1 MGLVYL
7 LDTNFVSELHK
18 ESPLAIVKT
27 KIATM
32 ADVCCIS
39 SVTWHEM
46 KYGLE
51 SMPEGKRKKE
61 LYNFLYDLILK
72 RFPILDYDQS
82 AASLHAKFQAELKAA
97 GTPKPYADTQIASI
111 ALANGLILVT
121 HNVKDFE
128 GIPLLAVED
137 WAV

>member
-1 MGLVYL
+1 MGLIYL
-7 LDTNFVSELHK
+7 LDTNVVSELHK
-18 ESPLAIVKT
+18 ESTFAIVKT

-32 ADVCCIS
+32 ADKCCIS
-39 SVTWHEM
+39 SVTWYEL
-46 KYGLE
+46 KFGLE

-61 LYNFLYDLILK
+61 LHTFLYDLILQ
-72 RFPILDYDQS
+72 RFPILDYDQM
-82 AASLHAKFQAELKAA
+82 AASIHAKFRAELKVA

>member
-7 LDTNFVSELHK
+7 LDTNVVSELHK
-18 ESPLAIVKT
+18 ESTFAIVKT

-32 ADVCCIS
+32 ADKCCIS
-39 SVTWHEM
+39 SVTWHEL
-46 KYGLE
+46 KFGLE

-61 LYNFLYDLILK
+61 LHTFLYDLILA
-72 RFPILDYDQS
+72 RFPILSYDQM
-82 AASLHAKFQAELKAA
+82 AASLHAKIRAELKAA

>member
-1 MGLVYL
+1 MGLIYL
-7 LDTNFVSELHK
+7 LDTNIVSEVYK
-18 ESPLAIVKT
+18 QSTTSAVKN
-27 KIATM
+27 KIITLSAN
-32 ADVCCIS
+32 CCIS
-39 SVTWHEM
+39 SVTYHEM
-46 KYGLE
+46 KYGLD

-61 LYNFLYDLILK
+61 LDKFFYDFILPT
-72 RFPILDYDQS
+72 FPILSYDQM
-82 AASLHAKFQAELKAA
+82 AASLHAKFRAELKAA

>member
-7 LDTNFVSELHK
+7 LDTNVVSELYK
-18 ESPLAIVKT
+18 ESPHAIVTT

-39 SVTWHEM
+39 SVTWHEL
-46 KYGLE
+46 KFGLE

-61 LYNFLYDLILK
+61 LYNFLYDLILN

-82 AASLHAKFQAELKAA
+82 AASLHAKIRAELKAA

-121 HNVKDFE
+121 RNVKNYQ
-128 GIPLLAVED
+128 GIPLLSVED
-137 WAV
+137 WWD

>member
-7 LDTNFVSELHK
+7 LDTSVVSELHK
-18 ESPLAIVKT
+18 ESPHAIVKT

-32 ADVCCIS
+32 ADKCCIS
-39 SVTWHEM
+39 SVTWHEL
-46 KYGLE
+46 KFGLE

-61 LYNFLYDLILK
+61 LHTFLYDLILQ
-72 RFPILDYDQS
+72 RFPILDYDQM
-82 AASLHAKFQAELKAA
+82 AASIHAKFRAELKAA
-97 GTPKPYADTQIASI
+97 GTPKPYAVTQIASI

>member
-1 MGLVYL
+1 MGLIYL
-7 LDTNFVSELHK
+7 LDTNVVSELHK
-18 ESPLAIVKT
+18 ESTFAIVKT

-32 ADVCCIS
+32 ADKCCIS
-39 SVTWHEM
+39 SVTWHEL
-46 KYGLE
+46 KFGLE

-61 LYNFLYDLILK
+61 LHTFLYDLILA
-72 RFPILDYDQS
+72 RFPILNYDQM
-82 AASLHAKFQAELKAA
+82 AASLHAKFRAELKAA

>member
-1 MGLVYL
+1 MGLIYL
-7 LDTNFVSELHK
+7 LDTNVVSELHK
-18 ESPLAIVKT
+18 ESTFAIVKT

-32 ADVCCIS
+32 ADKCCIS
-39 SVTWHEM
+39 SVTWHEL
-46 KYGLE
+46 KFGLE

-61 LYNFLYDLILK
+61 LHTFLYDLILQ
-72 RFPILDYDQS
+72 RFPILNYDQM
-82 AASLHAKFQAELKAA
+82 AASLHAKFRAELKAA
-97 GTPKPYADTQIASI
+97 GTPKPYAVTQIASI

-121 HNVKDFE
+121 RNVKDYQ

>member
-7 LDTNFVSELHK
+7 LDTNVVSELHK
-18 ESPLAIVKT
+18 ESPLTIVKT

-82 AASLHAKFQAELKAA
+82 AASLHAKFRAELKAA

-121 HNVKDFE
+121 RNVKNYQ
-128 GIPLLAVED
+128 GIPLLSVED

>member
-7 LDTNFVSELHK
+7 LDTNVVSELYK
-18 ESPLAIVKT
+18 ESPHAIVKT

-32 ADVCCIS
+32 GDVCCIS
-39 SVTWHEM
+39 SVTWHEL
-46 KYGLE
+46 KFGLE

-61 LYNFLYDLILK
+61 LYNFLYDLILN

-82 AASLHAKFQAELKAA
+82 AASLHAKIRAELKAA

-121 HNVKDFE
+121 RNVKNYQ
-128 GIPLLAVED
+128 GIPLLSVED
-137 WAV
+137 WWD

>member
-1 MGLVYL
+1 MGLIYL
-7 LDTNFVSELHK
+7 LDTNVVSELHK
-18 ESPLAIVKT
+18 ESTFAIVKT

-32 ADVCCIS
+32 ADKCCIS
-39 SVTWHEM
+39 SVTWYEL
-46 KYGLE
+46 KFGLE

-61 LYNFLYDLILK
+61 LHTFLYDLILQ
-72 RFPILDYDQS
+72 RFPILDYDQM
-82 AASLHAKFQAELKAA
+82 AASLHAKLRAELQAA

>member
-1 MGLVYL
+1 
-7 LDTNFVSELHK
+7 
-18 ESPLAIVKT
+18 
-27 KIATM
+27 
-32 ADVCCIS
+32 
-39 SVTWHEM
+39 
-46 KYGLE
+46 
-51 SMPEGKRKKE
+51 MPEGKRKKE

-82 AASLHAKFQAELKAA
+82 AASLHAKIRAELKMA
-97 GTPKPYADTQIASI
+97 GTPKPYANTQIASI